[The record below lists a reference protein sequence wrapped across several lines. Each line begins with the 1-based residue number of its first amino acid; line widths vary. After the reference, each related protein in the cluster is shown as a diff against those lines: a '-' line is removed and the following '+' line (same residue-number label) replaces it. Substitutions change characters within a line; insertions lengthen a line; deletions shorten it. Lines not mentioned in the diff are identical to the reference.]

1 MTTDPLHRPRS
12 HTAWVERDPNGLL
25 AWALSVGPYAHA
37 YMRKLLDAESNFHP
51 DTRWRSGC
59 GLRRV
64 GDKYGHQRTE
74 RACEIALRLG
84 GRSYK
89 PVANIL
95 KHGRDHQETSQIEPM
110 PILHSQV
117 RGPRYY
123 Q

>member
-1 MTTDPLHRPRS
+1 
-12 HTAWVERDPNGLL
+12 
-25 AWALSVGPYAHA
+25 
-37 YMRKLLDAESNFHP
+37 MRRLLDVEAYIHP
-51 DTRWRSGC
+51 DTSWRSGF

-64 GDKYGHQRTE
+64 GDKYGAARTE

-95 KHGRDHQETSQIEPM
+95 KHGREQQEFSSAEPSA
-110 PILHSQV
+110 IVHSQV
-117 RGPRYY
+117 RGPEYY